1 MVKEIREKLERA
13 IKDAYLNRDAV
24 NILVGAMDEAIGEL
38 KEYEDRPRKLCED
51 GFHLYYQL
59 ILPGTDSELGSLV
72 YPSRLQAEV
81 ASKYYG
87 QWDKDLRIREVW
99 MKPYEDGETR

>member
-38 KEYEDRPRKLCED
+38 KEYEDRPRKLCEQ

-59 ILPGTDSELGSLV
+59 CIIGEDENLGSMI
-72 YPSRLQAEV
+72 YPTKQQALKAFE
-81 ASKYYG
+81 YYA
-87 QWDKDLRIREVW
+87 LNEPELTIREIW
-99 MKPYEDGETR
+99 MKPL

>member
-51 GFHLYYQL
+51 GFHLYY
-59 ILPGTDSELGSLV
+59 ELYDPEWGAQCAGSLI
-72 YPSRLQAEV
+72 YKSKKQAEHM
-81 ASKYYG
+81 
-87 QWDKDLRIREVW
+87 LRILADSAIHIREVW